1 MKKIVPS
8 SLRYLFMCG
17 LSLSCYRG
25 NTKDTAS
32 PHLHLYPLLLH
43 KSGTTKGY
51 LTESLLFARI
61 LLTCTLPVMLV
72 PLQKQICHVCSHTTT
87 ALLQKTVLYVDPA
100 NMAKD
105 RSSSYVHRYVLGSHV
120 CSGLCLCCVCCAC
133 VRLCVSCL
141 WSV

>member
-1 MKKIVPS
+1 MLQRKYK
-8 SLRYLFMCG
+8 RH
-17 LSLSCYRG
+17 SLS
-25 NTKDTAS
+25 AS

-72 PLQKQICHVCSHTTT
+72 PLQKQICHVCSHTIT

>member
-1 MKKIVPS
+1 MVVELRKENMKKIVPS
-8 SLRYLFMCG
+8 SLRYLFMRG

-43 KSGTTKGY
+43 TSATTKGY

-72 PLQKQICHVCSHTTT
+72 PLQKQICHVCSHTITD
-87 ALLQKTVLYVDPA
+87 LLQKTVLYVDPA
-100 NMAKD
+100 WPKMEALHT
-105 RSSSYVHRYVLGSHV
+105 SIGM
-120 CSGLCLCCVCCAC
+120 CLAHMCVQAC
-133 VRLCVSCL
+133 VYAVFA
-141 WSV
+141 VPV

>member
-8 SLRYLFMCG
+8 GLRYLFMRG

-43 KSGTTKGY
+43 TSGTTEVY
-51 LTESLLFARI
+51 LTESLLFAGI

-72 PLQKQICHVCSHTTT
+72 PLQKQICHVSSHTIT
-87 ALLQKTVLYVDPA
+87 ALLQKPVLYVNPA
-100 NMAKD
+100 NIG
-105 RSSSYVHRYVLGSHV
+105 V
-120 CSGLCLCCVCCAC
+120 CVC
-133 VRLCVSCL
+133 VFYLE
-141 WSV
+141 

>member
-8 SLRYLFMCG
+8 SLRYLFMHG

-43 KSGTTKGY
+43 TSGTTKGY
-51 LTESLLFARI
+51 LTESLLFAGI

-72 PLQKQICHVCSHTTT
+72 PLQKQICHVCSHTIT

-100 NMAKD
+100 NMGKD